1 MGKRC
6 EICAKRSPKYPVNVQ
21 ISSKKEQIIEM
32 CWACNRKYMKLR
44 AKYLVKAYEELKWP
58 FEEIV

>member
-32 CWACNRKYMKLR
+32 CWACNKQYMKLR
-44 AKYLVKAYEELKWP
+44 AKY
-58 FEEIV
+58 